1 MTAPR
6 PDPQATGAQRT
17 APQAA
22 DPQTTDP
29 QAASAQTT
37 SGRGVGARMGLR
49 PSVLARSAP
58 AVVCSL
64 LVLAVSGLA
73 LLGSETTQRTATQM
87 LVMGVIT
94 VGTYIYVGNSGVL
107 SFGHVVFVAVGAYTT
122 ALTTLPRGLKQALL
136 PALPG
141 WLAELELGLPA
152 ALLLSGLLSVLV
164 AALFALLT
172 LRLDGMAAGIAS
184 LALLISV
191 NVVISN
197 WDAVTRGSQGI
208 VGIPADLTIGTAV
221 PWLIG
226 AIAVALTY
234 QSSRSGFR
242 LRASREDP
250 VAAAALG
257 IRIRRD
263 RSVALVISAF
273 VCGVGGGLYARFLGA
288 LTPGDVY
295 LQLTLLTLLMLIV
308 GGIRSLSGAVVG
320 TLFISV
326 LAELLRRIEAG
337 GGVGPVE
344 IHPHPGIQ
352 QLILALTLLLT
363 LLLRPG
369 GITSGRELGFAPPGW
384 LGAHRKDPRPGP
396 TVDDPAPH
404 SDPPPRSDPALRP
417 DPALRSEPV
426 QCSDPATPR
435 AERHD
440 VPPPKQDHP

>member
-1 MTAPR
+1 MTIPR
-6 PDPQATGAQRT
+6 VPVLERT
-17 APQAA
+17 
-22 DPQTTDP
+22 
-29 QAASAQTT
+29 
-37 SGRGVGARMGLR
+37 
-49 PSVLARSAP
+49 AP

-64 LVLAVSGLA
+64 LVLAVSGLS
-73 LLGSETTQRTATQM
+73 LIGSETTRRTATQM

-94 VGTYIYVGNSGVL
+94 VGTYIFVGNSGVL
-107 SFGHVVFVAVGAYTT
+107 SFGHVVFVAVGAYAT
-122 ALTTLPRGLKQALL
+122 ALTTVPRGLKQALL

-152 ALLLSGLLSVLV
+152 ALLVSGLLSVLV
-164 AALFALLT
+164 AGAFALLT

-191 NVVISN
+191 NVVIGN

-208 VGIPADLTIGTAV
+208 VGIPADLTVGTAV

-226 AIAVALTY
+226 AIAVAMAY
-234 QSSRSGFR
+234 QLSRSGFR
-242 LRASREDP
+242 LRTSREDP

-257 IRIRRD
+257 VRIRRD
-263 RSVALVISAF
+263 RTIALVVSAF

-308 GGIRSLSGAVVG
+308 GGMRSLSGAVIG

-326 LAELLRRIEAG
+326 LAELLRRVEAG
-337 GGVGPVE
+337 GELGP
-344 IHPHPGIQ
+344 IGLHPHPGVQ

-369 GITSGRELGFAPPGW
+369 GITSGRELGF
-384 LGAHRKDPRPGP
+384 PRPGFG
-396 TVDDPAPH
+396 
-404 SDPPPRSDPALRP
+404 RSRSRP
-417 DPALRSEPV
+417 
-426 QCSDPATPR
+426 
-435 AERHD
+435 
-440 VPPPKQDHP
+440 

>member
-1 MTAPR
+1 MTNTRFPLL
-6 PDPQATGAQRT
+6 
-17 APQAA
+17 
-22 DPQTTDP
+22 
-29 QAASAQTT
+29 S
-37 SGRGVGARMGLR
+37 RG
-49 PSVLARSAP
+49 AP
-58 AVVCSL
+58 AVTCTL
-64 LVLAVSGLA
+64 LVLVVSGLA

-94 VGTYIYVGNSGVL
+94 VGTYIFVGNSGVL
-107 SFGHVVFVAVGAYTT
+107 SFGHVVFVAVGAYAT
-122 ALTTLPRGLKQALL
+122 ALTTMPHALKQALL

-141 WLAELELGLPA
+141 WLADLELALPV
-152 ALLLSGLLSVLV
+152 ALLFSGLLSVLV
-164 AALFALLT
+164 AAVFALLT

-208 VGIPADLTIGTAV
+208 VGIPADLTIGATV

-226 AIAVALTY
+226 AIAIAMAY
-234 QSSRSGFR
+234 QLSRPGFR

-257 IRIRRD
+257 VRIRRD
-263 RSVALVISAF
+263 RSIALVISAF
-273 VCGVGGGLYARFLGA
+273 VCGVGGGLYVRFLGA

-308 GGIRSLSGAVVG
+308 GGIRSLSGAVIG
-320 TLFISV
+320 TVFISV

-337 GGVGPVE
+337 GGVGPIE
-344 IHPHPGIQ
+344 LHPHPGIQ

-369 GITSGRELGFAPPGW
+369 GITSGRELGFSLPARIGARRKGPP
-384 LGAHRKDPRPGP
+384 
-396 TVDDPAPH
+396 PAPAADEPAE
-404 SDPPPRSDPALRP
+404 SPSGVRS
-417 DPALRSEPV
+417 
-426 QCSDPATPR
+426 
-435 AERHD
+435 
-440 VPPPKQDHP
+440 

>member
-1 MTAPR
+1 MLT
-6 PDPQATGAQRT
+6 
-17 APQAA
+17 
-22 DPQTTDP
+22 
-29 QAASAQTT
+29 
-37 SGRGVGARMGLR
+37 
-49 PSVLARSAP
+49 
-58 AVVCSL
+58 
-64 LVLAVSGLA
+64 VSGLA
-73 LLGSETTQRTATQM
+73 LIGSETVQRTATQM

-94 VGTYIYVGNSGVL
+94 VGTYIFVGNSGVL
-107 SFGHVVFVAVGAYTT
+107 SFGHVVFVAVGAYAT
-122 ALTTLPRGLKQALL
+122 ALTTMPHGLKQALL

-141 WLAELELGLPA
+141 WLAELELGLPE
-152 ALLLSGLLSVLV
+152 ALLFSGLLSVLV
-164 AALFALLT
+164 AVVFALLT

-191 NVVISN
+191 NVVIGN

-208 VGIPADLTIGTAV
+208 VGIPADLTIVGTV

-226 AIAVALTY
+226 AIAIASAY
-234 QSSRSGFR
+234 QQSRSGFR

-263 RSVALVISAF
+263 RAIALVTSAF

-308 GGIRSLSGAVVG
+308 GGMRSLSGAVIG

-337 GGVGPVE
+337 GGMGPIEV
-344 IHPHPGIQ
+344 HPHPGLQ

-369 GITSGRELGFAPPGW
+369 GITSGRELGFPPSRW
-384 LGAHRKDPRPGP
+384 IGARKGPRTGA
-396 TVDDPAPH
+396 TTDEPAVH
-404 SDPPPRSDPALRP
+404 ASSAGPPR
-417 DPALRSEPV
+417 
-426 QCSDPATPR
+426 
-435 AERHD
+435 
-440 VPPPKQDHP
+440 

>member
-1 MTAPR
+1 MTGPR
-6 PDPQATGAQRT
+6 PDPQTPDPQTPDPETPGARVTGAQATGAQAT
-17 APQAA
+17 
-22 DPQTTDP
+22 
-29 QAASAQTT
+29 
-37 SGRGVGARMGLR
+37 GARAGAR
-49 PSVLARSAP
+49 RSVLARSAP

-107 SFGHVVFVAVGAYTT
+107 SFGHVVFVGVGAYTT

-152 ALLLSGLLSVLV
+152 ALLVSGVLSVLV
-164 AALFALLT
+164 AAVFALLT

-226 AIAVALTY
+226 AIVVALTY

-320 TLFISV
+320 TIFISV

-344 IHPHPGIQ
+344 ISPHPGVQ

-369 GITSGRELGFAPPGW
+369 GITSGRELGFAPSGW
-384 LGAHRKDPRPGP
+384 LGGRRKGPRPG
-396 TVDDPAPH
+396 TAVDEPATR
-404 SDPPPRSDPALRP
+404 SDAAPPRAGRDNVPA
-417 DPALRSEPV
+417 A
-426 QCSDPATPR
+426 
-435 AERHD
+435 
-440 VPPPKQDHP
+440 KQGHPQ